1 MNVRKIEPEKMKTEH
16 FTHSSAVVGE
26 EDRIA
31 LIGKLLRAVILSH
44 SEHQTIGIV
53 IKLESGEIIETFCDH
68 IDFADDFIMIKGGAT
83 IPVKAIVDV
92 EF

>member
-1 MNVRKIEPEKMKTEH
+1 MDVRKIDPEKMKNEH
-16 FTHSSAVVGE
+16 FTHSAVVIS
-26 EDRIA
+26 EDDRVT

-44 SEHQTIGIV
+44 REHQMIGIV

-68 IDFADDFIMIKGGAT
+68 IDFADDFVMIKGGAT
-83 IPVKAIVDV
+83 VPVKAIVDV

>member
-1 MNVRKIEPEKMKTEH
+1 MNVRQIDSEKMKNEH
-16 FTHSSAVVGE
+16 FTHSAVVIR
-26 EDRIA
+26 EDDRVA

-44 SEHQTIGIV
+44 REHQMIGIV

-68 IDFADDFIMIKGGAT
+68 IDFAEDFVMIKGGAT

-92 EF
+92 EL